1 MKTPSQI
8 KCLITGLCTFYLV
21 ALLGLSILTAPN
33 TYTKEADRL
42 TTVQ

>member
-8 KCLITGLCTFYLV
+8 KCLITGLCTFCLV

-33 TYTKEADRL
+33 TYTKEAERQ
-42 TTVQ
+42 TAVQ

>member
-1 MKTPSQI
+1 
-8 KCLITGLCTFYLV
+8 V

-42 TTVQ
+42 ATVQ

>member
-8 KCLITGLCTFYLV
+8 KCLITGLCTFCLV

-33 TYTKEADRL
+33 IYTKEADRL

>member
-1 MKTPSQI
+1 MKTPGQI
-8 KCLITGLCTFYLV
+8 KCLITGLCTFCLV

-42 TTVQ
+42 ATVQ